1 MSAVLKPTF
10 YVVYIVFFNDFLKL
24 FFCLAYLHPCKPL
37 VSVVVSGLSYEL

>member
-10 YVVYIVFFNDFLKL
+10 YVVYIVFFLTIFLT